1 MEGNNISYESSEK
14 SLSSDSN
21 PQKGSSSSG
30 SGSAVENQNGG
41 TVLRSSVH
49 SREKETHDVSSVG
62 NNQGFVEQKKR
73 NDAEMASSR
82 QRFDEQFKNKRYE
95 GKKTIRPDTVPKDLS
110 SNIKT
115 YSQKF
120 ENLKRES
127 ESSSKEVT
135 NEPANIE
142 SEGENPPPLAGPNV
156 MNIILVAA
164 ECAPWSKTGNLT
176 LFKWKI

>member
-1 MEGNNISYESSEK
+1 MEGNSISYESGEK
-14 SLSSDSN
+14 SVSNDSN
-21 PQKGSSSSG
+21 LQKGSSRSG
-30 SGSAVENQNGG
+30 SGSAVENQNGS

-49 SREKETHDVSSVG
+49 SREKETQDVSSVG
-62 NNQGFVEQKKR
+62 INEGFVEPKQR

-82 QRFDEQFKNKRYE
+82 QRFDEQFKN
-95 GKKTIRPDTVPKDLS
+95 KTIRPDTVPKDLS

-127 ESSSKEVT
+127 ESSSKVVS
-135 NEPANIE
+135 NEPENIE

-164 ECAPWSKTGNLT
+164 ECAPWSKTGN
-176 LFKWKI
+176 